1 MNNFFSTLKKTCFF
15 SLFFCA
21 ALVRPSAAQKSA
33 AAAAP
38 NAGLLKVTVPVEVSN
53 GAVILTLKLNGSG
66 RPLRLLF
73 DTGADG
79 MAVSQG
85 LADSL
90 GLKVSRK
97 QQTSVVGGNMEISVS
112 EGNTVHLGNFEV
124 KNQSIAIFKELHGG
138 TDGLIGNVITKR
150 YITKVDYDKKELS
163 LYEPEGYQYEE
174 GGQTIPVTSP
184 AGLFILPGSLNI
196 MPGKAKNGSFVFDT
210 GAAYSL
216 ICFRPFVKQNRLLVD
231 GFKAI
236 YNGSTTSMGVST
248 PTFTGRAFSF
258 SFGKVMEAK
267 NLLVTLM
274 SGGGTSE
281 NWNPGFDGSVGA
293 RLISKYNFTIN
304 TRKMEIH
311 LTPNHSYGYPADF
324 VLGEYLVGFNEDG
337 KLQVF
342 DNIKFNTQAVLK
354 PGCILETVNKVKS
367 SELIHHPEK
376 IEHLILAGAGAQYT
390 VEYFKEGKLQKELIH
405 K

>member
-1 MNNFFSTLKKTCFF
+1 MGYSCSTLKKVCFF
-15 SLFFCA
+15 SLFFFA
-21 ALVRPSAAQKSA
+21 AFVHPSAAQKSA
-33 AAAAP
+33 V
-38 NAGLLKVTVPVEVSN
+38 NAGLLKVTVPIEVSN
-53 GAVILTLKLNGSG
+53 GSIIITLKLNGTS

-79 MAVSQG
+79 MAVSQS

-97 QQTSVVGGNMEISVS
+97 QQTSVVGGNLEISVS
-112 EGNTVHLGNFEV
+112 EGNTVHLDGFAV
-124 KNQSIAIFKELHGG
+124 KNQSIAIFKELDRG
-138 TDGLIGNVITKR
+138 TDGLIGNAITKR

-174 GGQTIPVTSP
+174 VGQTIPVTSP
-184 AGLFILPGSLNI
+184 NGLFILPGTISI
-196 MPGKAKNGSFVFDT
+196 TRDKPKNGSFVFDT
-210 GAAYSL
+210 GASYGL

-231 GFKAI
+231 GFKSD
-236 YNGSTTSMGVST
+236 YNASTTSMGVNT
-248 PTFTGRAFSF
+248 PTFTGKAFSF

-304 TRKMEIH
+304 RQKMEIH

-342 DNIKFNTQAVLK
+342 DNIKFNKQATLK
-354 PGCILETVNKVKS
+354 QGCILEAVNRVKS
-367 SELIHHPEK
+367 ADMISDPGK
-376 IEHLILAGAGAQYT
+376 IERLILLEGADQYT
-390 VEYFKEGKLQKELIH
+390 VEYFKEGRLQKELIH